1 MVTGFDAAI
10 ENHSSMST
18 AELPA
23 VLTQILPAVV
33 RFQPDII
40 FISAGFDAH
49 RKDDL
54 NYRYIG
60 IAEKEYEW
68 VTDQIVQVANR

>member
-1 MVTGFDAAI
+1 ML
-10 ENHSSMST
+10 
-18 AELPA
+18 LPP
-23 VLTQILPAVV
+23 QILPAVV
-33 RFQPDII
+33 RFRPDII

-49 RKDDL
+49 KKDDL

-68 VTDQIVQVANR
+68 VTDQIVQVANRCED